1 MSLKFKKLQGNN
13 LIFVIF
19 VQILCFLSFGNFWTK
34 NLIEIQTKTNF
45 SLITTLFQDFWL
57 RKMLS
62 REQKLLLSQLVLY
75 KKNILFGPLSPG
87 VTNKTRTQNWEE
99 ITNELIANGASATTN
114 HSYMRHTE
122 WGNLQ
127 RSVVEKY
134 KKHLRS
140 GAEGITAIMLFN
152 FEYFLHWQFFCLFRK
167 IAKRC

>member
-1 MSLKFKKLQGNN
+1 M
-13 LIFVIF
+13 
-19 VQILCFLSFGNFWTK
+19 
-34 NLIEIQTKTNF
+34 
-45 SLITTLFQDFWL
+45 ITTLFQDFWL

-62 REQKLLLSQLVLY
+62 REQKLLLSQLVLS

-152 FEYFLHWQFFCLFRK
+152 FEYFLH
-167 IAKRC
+167 